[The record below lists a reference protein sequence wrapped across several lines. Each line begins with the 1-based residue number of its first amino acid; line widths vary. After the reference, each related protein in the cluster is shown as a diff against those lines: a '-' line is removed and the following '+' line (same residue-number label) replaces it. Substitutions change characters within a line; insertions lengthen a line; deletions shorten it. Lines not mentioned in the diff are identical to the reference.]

1 MDASRATKWVFALAL
16 AGGCASPERPDFIGG
31 AAVTAAKWF
40 CEMSKDGGWHCVQDP
55 KQIANPQP
63 SRFPQPVATQRGQSE
78 RSLPNVAPVP
88 PPPPPFSPAPEQP
101 PVPLYQ
107 QLAYQPEDPVA
118 LVDLPEAFY
127 AIQLVALRSQTDLEA
142 FVVDH
147 GLPPMSG
154 AQVEKD
160 GGLWFVLLAG
170 VYEDLDTAQRA
181 LASLPE
187 NLKVMNPWLRPMAS
201 LRNAIL
207 RAENLTP

>member
-1 MDASRATKWVFALAL
+1 MKGFRATKWMFALAL
-16 AGGCASPERPDFIGG
+16 AGGCASPDRTDYIGG
-31 AAVTAAKWF
+31 SAGAETKWF

-63 SRFPQPVATQRGQSE
+63 SRFPQPVTAKRGQPE
-78 RSLPNVAPVP
+78 RGLPDVAPVP
-88 PPPPPFSPAPEQP
+88 PRPLPSSPAPEQP
-101 PVPLYQ
+101 PLPLYQ
-107 QLAYQPEDPVA
+107 RLAYQPEDSVA
-118 LVDLPEAFY
+118 LVNLPETFY

-142 FVVDH
+142 FVIDH

-181 LASLPE
+181 LASLPD
-187 NLKVMNPWLRPMAS
+187 NLKAMNPWLRPMAS
-201 LRNAIL
+201 LREAML
-207 RAENLTP
+207 RAETLP